1 MGVKTSKAES
11 SPKQNSSRFTIV
23 QKFVQDDISNPKTQ
37 TKHRK
42 NIENKINNLNNFR
55 NQINLKKSNFLT
67 SFFCSAN

>member
-23 QKFVQDDISNPKTQ
+23 QKSVQDDISNPKTQ

-55 NQINLKKSNFLT
+55 NQINLKKSFY
-67 SFFCSAN
+67 

>member
-23 QKFVQDDISNPKTQ
+23 QKFAQDDNGNPKTQ

-42 NIENKINNLNNFR
+42 NIEN
-55 NQINLKKSNFLT
+55 
-67 SFFCSAN
+67 